1 MGNHHQVRGIA
12 VFYEFLQ
19 DTFPIQFGL
28 VFRYGTRWPKILNG
42 RRATKRKRGGVDAAA
57 IGACQNLPDCNAMS
71 SEGCSDTLGLLY
83 TAGRKVHFL
92 CAVTGREMPYP
103 FLDFDVRM
111 AQQDNL
117 AALL

>member
-1 MGNHHQVRGIA
+1 
-12 VFYEFLQ
+12 
-19 DTFPIQFGL
+19 
-28 VFRYGTRWPKILNG
+28 LNG
-42 RRATKRKRGGVDAAA
+42 RRATKRERAGVDAAA
-57 IGACQNLPDCNAMS
+57 RGLSKIPDCNAMS

-92 CAVTGREMPYP
+92 CAVTGREMPYT
-103 FLDFDVRM
+103 FLDVDVRM